1 VKEQITRNDLRRRR
15 AARPVGALGLLL
27 ALVLLAG
34 GVLPAYANDIEPPPQ
49 LPHYFTGTVNT
60 LKGTVPE
67 GTVVEAFVEGA
78 KRAETTVNAESRY
91 ELDVVGEVGDDGKI
105 VTFKVAGVQAN
116 ESTVWVSGEL
126 DYDFNLTIAALPT
139 HYFAGTVSTPEGP
152 VPEGTVV
159 EAFVEGAKK
168 AETTVNAES
177 RYELDVVGEVGDDGK
192 IVTFKVA
199 GVQANESTAWVSGE
213 LDYDFNLTIAAL
225 PNGSPTPSLFPFE
238 CFIATAA
245 YGTAAAEQIDV
256 LREFREVV
264 LLKSSTGSQ
273 FVALY
278 YQFSPAIAD
287 LMARSDLLRTL
298 VRELLIDP
306 IVWTVEATGDIWR
319 N

>member
-1 VKEQITRNDLRRRR
+1 VKDQISGNDFRGRR

-27 ALVLLAG
+27 VLVLLVS

-49 LPHYFTGTVNT
+49 IPHYFTGTVST
-60 LKGTVPE
+60 LK
-67 GTVVEAFVEGA
+67 
-78 KRAETTVNAESRY
+78 
-91 ELDVVGEVGDDGKI
+91 
-105 VTFKVAGVQAN
+105 
-116 ESTVWVSGEL
+116 
-126 DYDFNLTIAALPT
+126 
-139 HYFAGTVSTPEGP
+139 GP

-159 EAFVEGAKK
+159 EALLNGVKK

-177 RYELDVVGEVGDDGK
+177 RYELDVVGEGGEDGK

-199 GVQANESTAWVSGE
+199 GVQANESAAWVSGE
-213 LDYDFNLTIAAL
+213 LDYDFNLTIAAI
-225 PNGSPTPSLFPFE
+225 PNSSPFPFE

-245 YGTAAAEQIDV
+245 YGTATAEQIDV
-256 LREFREVV
+256 LRDFRDVV
-264 LLKSSTGSQ
+264 LLKSNAGSQ

-287 LMARSDLLRTL
+287 YIARSDLLRTF

>member
-1 VKEQITRNDLRRRR
+1 VKDQISGNDFGGRRV
-15 AARPVGALGLLL
+15 ARPVVALGLLL
-27 ALVLLAG
+27 VLVLLAG
-34 GVLPAYANDIEPPPQ
+34 GVLQAYANDIEPPPQ

-60 LKGTVPE
+60 LK
-67 GTVVEAFVEGA
+67 
-78 KRAETTVNAESRY
+78 
-91 ELDVVGEVGDDGKI
+91 
-105 VTFKVAGVQAN
+105 
-116 ESTVWVSGEL
+116 
-126 DYDFNLTIAALPT
+126 
-139 HYFAGTVSTPEGP
+139 GP

-177 RYELDVVGEVGDDGK
+177 RYELDVVGEFGDEGK

-199 GVQANESTAWVSGE
+199 GVQANESAAWVSGELDYDFNLTIAALPTHYFTGTVSTSQGPVPEGTVVEALLNGVKKAETTVNAEGRYELDVVGQGGDDGKVVTFKVAGVQANESAAWVSGE

-225 PNGSPTPSLFPFE
+225 PNSSQFPFE

-245 YGTAAAEQIDV
+245 YGTATAEQIDV
-256 LREFREVV
+256 LRDFRDVA

-287 LMARSDLLRTL
+287 YIARSDLLRTF

>member
-1 VKEQITRNDLRRRR
+1 VKGQITRNDLRRRR

-49 LPHYFTGTVNT
+49 LPHYFTGTV
-60 LKGTVPE
+60 
-67 GTVVEAFVEGA
+67 
-78 KRAETTVNAESRY
+78 
-91 ELDVVGEVGDDGKI
+91 
-105 VTFKVAGVQAN
+105 
-116 ESTVWVSGEL
+116 
-126 DYDFNLTIAALPT
+126 
-139 HYFAGTVSTPEGP
+139 STPEGP

-159 EAFVEGAKK
+159 EALLNGVKK

-199 GVQANESTAWVSGE
+199 GVQANESAAWVSGE

-225 PNGSPTPSLFPFE
+225 PNGSPTPSPFPFE

-245 YGTAAAEQIDV
+245 YGTATAEQIDV
-256 LREFREVV
+256 LRDFRDVA
-264 LLKSSTGSQ
+264 LLKSSAGSQ

-306 IVWTVEATGDIWR
+306 IVWIVEATEDIWR